1 MPDSLGTRLKRW
13 FLAEPERT
21 PRRDELE
28 CTRIADCRPRERV
41 EIGGTITQ
49 HGVNL
54 EFGWYEAQLTD
65 PTGSVLL
72 IWMGRQRVDCLH
84 DGAVVTA
91 RGRLA
96 KLDDQLVLYNP
107 EFSVLPGTA

>member
-1 MPDSLGTRLKRW
+1 MPHSIGDRLKRW
-13 FLAEPERT
+13 LLSEPERT
-21 PRRDELE
+21 PRRDELA
-28 CTRIADCRPRERV
+28 CTRIADCQPRERV
-41 EIGGTITQ
+41 EVGGTITQ

-54 EFGWYEAQLTD
+54 KRGWYEAELSD

-72 IWMGRQRVDCLH
+72 IWMGRQKVQCLH

-96 KLDDQLVLYNP
+96 KIGDELALYNP
-107 EFSVLPGTA
+107 EFSVLPDTA

>member
-1 MPDSLGTRLKRW
+1 MKRW
-13 FLAEPERT
+13 LLTPPERT
-21 PRRDELE
+21 PRRDELP
-28 CTRIADCRPRERV
+28 CTRIAQCQTRQRV
-41 EIGGTITQ
+41 EIGGTITP

-54 EFGWYEAQLTD
+54 DRVWYEAELTD

-72 IWMGRQRVDCLH
+72 IWMGRQNVQCLH

-96 KLDDQLVLYNP
+96 EVDDDLVLYNP
-107 EFSVLPGTA
+107 EFSVLPDKS